1 LGGEYVRSEL
11 NPHLK
16 NVFLLD
22 QMYII
27 MKVYLRLQIRSGTG
41 RLDGLAHGL
50 DDQLVDLDIGRGLNA
65 VADGIGHILGAQQGQ
80 VGEVD
85 EGGLIDDLSVHSA
98 GTDAL

>member
-1 LGGEYVRSEL
+1 
-11 NPHLK
+11 
-16 NVFLLD
+16 
-22 QMYII
+22 

-50 DDQLVDLDIGRGLNA
+50 DDQLVDLDIGRGLDA

-98 GTDAL
+98 GTKGPTRLWDLKFRSCIFILHLMVSKRN